1 MRRNRRL
8 RRRAAA
14 AAAEEEE
21 GGEDG
26 EEEAEEE
33 EVEGGEVKEQE
44 EEGKVEGEK
53 GKRGRK
59 RGVGEKKNGDGDAE
73 EEKKQKKRRRGSVVR
88 ERATP
93 AVERPSRERKA
104 VERYTA
110 SASRSAS
117 SKKVPSILQGSGT
130 KLKDIP
136 NVSFKLSKR
145 RIDENL
151 QVLHTI
157 LFGRKSNAHYL
168 KRNISQFSGFVWV
181 REKQKARLKEKLDK
195 CNKERL
201 LDFCELLDIH
211 VNKATT
217 KKEEIS
223 AKLVEFLESP
233 HVTRDVILSE
243 TPEKGK
249 KRRRAKGITPAT
261 LGEASPDKES
271 KRKGYKRSV
280 EAENENEDE
289 GGSADSA
296 KDASIEAE
304 DNEESDE
311 ESEHAKSEQE
321 NEESEPEEPTA
332 SNKRASKKEK
342 TSTGKKAAS
351 ANSSRS
357 SKVVPKKV
365 EVEDEPDA
373 QLESKKTSKAS
384 TKRRN
389 VVKKGLDKTN
399 KGVPD
404 SSSGKKLLWM
414 TINPVNLQSP
424 NRERRI
430 KGRVKFVPTLVILG
444 KGKASRDANS
454 GPSTEELHAVISK
467 ILKQV
472 DFNTATLADILRQLG
487 IHFNVDM
494 MDRKAEVK
502 RIIEDVINSM
512 TDDEEE
518 SEDDDNDGGDDAGGE
533 ANDDDGGKK
542 ITRKIQMQ
550 MMISNL
556 TNFFLALFWHVY
568 GVSHSLLCL
577 LFLFWEDL
585 SNSFD
590 VPDIRA

>member
-1 MRRNRRL
+1 MASETL
-8 RRRAAA
+8 DEKKSQDDGSGPVDDEEEPMEEDEEEPATPAAA
-14 AAAEEEE
+14 AAAEEEEE

-33 EVEGGEVKEQE
+33 E
-44 EEGKVEGEK
+44 

-168 KRNISQFSGFVWV
+168 KRNISQFSGFVWGESE
-181 REKQKARLKEKLDK
+181 EKQKARLKEKLDK

-404 SSSGKKLLWM
+404 SSSGKKVALDDHKSS
-414 TINPVNLQSP
+414 QSTVSKSRKEDQRKGQSKTTA
-424 NRERRI
+424 NKNTKSI
-430 KGRVKFVPTLVILG
+430 KKQVAKVDSKVSTKKQG

-533 ANDDDGGKK
+533 ANDDDGGE
-542 ITRKIQMQ
+542 
-550 MMISNL
+550 
-556 TNFFLALFWHVY
+556 
-568 GVSHSLLCL
+568 
-577 LFLFWEDL
+577 EDHKED
-585 SNSFD
+585 SD
-590 VPDIRA
+590 ADDDK

>member
-1 MRRNRRL
+1 MASETL
-8 RRRAAA
+8 DEKKSQDDGSGPVDDEEEPMEEDEEEPATPAAAAAA

-136 NVSFKLSKR
+136 NALSVSFKLSKR

-168 KRNISQFSGFVWV
+168 KRNISQFSGFVWGESE
-181 REKQKARLKEKLDK
+181 EKQKARLKEKLEK

-311 ESEHAKSEQE
+311 ESEHVKSEQE

-404 SSSGKKLLWM
+404 SSSGKKVALDDHKSS
-414 TINPVNLQSP
+414 QSTVSKSRKEDQRKGQSKTTA
-424 NRERRI
+424 NKNTKSI
-430 KGRVKFVPTLVILG
+430 KKQVAKVDSKFVPTLMILG

-487 IHFNVDM
+487 
-494 MDRKAEVK
+494 
-502 RIIEDVINSM
+502 
-512 TDDEEE
+512 T
-518 SEDDDNDGGDDAGGE
+518 
-533 ANDDDGGKK
+533 
-542 ITRKIQMQ
+542 
-550 MMISNL
+550 
-556 TNFFLALFWHVY
+556 
-568 GVSHSLLCL
+568 
-577 LFLFWEDL
+577 
-585 SNSFD
+585 
-590 VPDIRA
+590 